1 MMYGGGS
8 STWIAEALHL
18 LAERP
23 DALVCSPL
31 PGPPTTDGRLRSQ
44 VLEPEPHT
52 SLAFRSRAL
61 STRLFLLDRNRFAS
75 RIKQLPLTQPPR
87 RRIWQALAEGNPPYE
102 LPEVIFSRAML
113 ERGLVR
119 IDFLGSHPGMWSVHP
134 PYRSKLFYDR

>member
-1 MMYGGGS
+1 DWNGGPFYSYFFGLHAAKHQYVFHMDSDMMYGGGS

-102 LPEVIFSRAML
+102 LPEVIFSRAM
-113 ERGLVR
+113 
-119 IDFLGSHPGMWSVHP
+119 
-134 PYRSKLFYDR
+134 